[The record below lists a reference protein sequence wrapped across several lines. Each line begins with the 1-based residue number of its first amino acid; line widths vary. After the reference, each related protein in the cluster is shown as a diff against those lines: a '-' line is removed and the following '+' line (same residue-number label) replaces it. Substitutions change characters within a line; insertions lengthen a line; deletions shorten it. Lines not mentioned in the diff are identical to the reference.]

1 MSISSPLS
9 LPKPSVKSVTQ
20 LLPNRLPGGP
30 GSLPTCGEAWPGP
43 KHQKREKTPLRGG
56 TIGFLL

>member
-20 LLPNRLPGGP
+20 LLPNRLPGA
-30 GSLPTCGEAWPGP
+30 LDRYQHVVRCGQAQNTRSVRR
-43 KHQKREKTPLRGG
+43 HPLAAGRLVS
-56 TIGFLL
+56 FF